1 MGKEKPAPSIKDC
14 ESMLYLFFEKY
25 QINLSDDY
33 DRKNFLKFFEELNEK
48 EKNALQKLKS
58 KNSINESNNMI
69 FLK

>member
-1 MGKEKPAPSIKDC
+1 
-14 ESMLYLFFEKY
+14 MLYLFFEKY

-58 KNSINESNNMI
+58 KNPI
-69 FLK
+69 